1 MLITTDL
8 KTRLTPEFFAR
19 LISQLKSSRKPAPF
33 ASRGRQNEQSAAILE
48 VKFEAN
54 IAHYGRMRMAALQT

>member
-8 KTRLTPEFFAR
+8 KTRLTRAFFAN
-19 LISQLKSSRKPAPF
+19 LLSQLKSARKPAPI
-33 ASRGRQNEQSAAILE
+33 ASTIWRYEQPATSSN

-54 IAHYGRMRMAALQT
+54 NAHYGRMRMAALQT

>member
-8 KTRLTPEFFAR
+8 KTRLTREFFAH
-19 LISQLKSSRKPAPF
+19 LVSQLKSAMKPAP
-33 ASRGRQNEQSAAILE
+33 SGSTIGQNEQSPAILE
-48 VKFEAN
+48 AKFEAN